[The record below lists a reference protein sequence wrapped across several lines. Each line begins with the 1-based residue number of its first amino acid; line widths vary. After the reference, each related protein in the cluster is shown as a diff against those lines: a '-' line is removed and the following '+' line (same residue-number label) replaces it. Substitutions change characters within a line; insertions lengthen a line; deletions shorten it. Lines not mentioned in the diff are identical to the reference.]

1 MLNPEDLRRYS
12 RQLLLPDF
20 GITGQEK
27 LHAAAVLVIGAGG
40 LGSPVLQYLA
50 AAGIGRLGVIDHD
63 VVDASNLQRQVLF
76 ATSDI
81 GQPKALVAAK
91 RLKLMNPNVDV
102 REYPIQLT
110 SHNALELF
118 RDFDLVVDG
127 SDNLPTRYLVNDA
140 CVLTGKPLIYGAVF
154 QFEGQV
160 SVFNQQLSDG
170 SRGPNYRDL
179 FPEPPPPEM
188 VPSCS
193 EGGVMGAL
201 TGVIG
206 SLQANEAI
214 KVLAGVGESLSGR
227 LMIFDAAAF
236 IPRIL
241 NLRKRTDNP
250 LTGLKPMQTSLIDY
264 ESFCHMAPSGTD
276 EITPAEVKQ
285 WIDQGTPFQWIDVRE
300 PYEFESG
307 HLETQHIPLS
317 ELPAHLGQLPHHI
330 PIVIHCKS
338 GSRGAQACKFLRKA
352 GFVNVRNMNGGMLR
366 WQQEIDPEVVVY

>member
-20 GITGQEK
+20 GTSGQER
-27 LHAAAVLVIGAGG
+27 LRAAAVLVIGAGG

-50 AAGIGRLGVIDHD
+50 AAGVGRMGVVDHD

-76 ATSDI
+76 TTPEI
-81 GQPKALVAAK
+81 GEPKAIVAAR
-91 RLKLMNPNVDV
+91 RLRLMNPQVEV
-102 REYPIQLT
+102 REFPIRLT
-110 SHNALELF
+110 SYNALELF
-118 RDFDLVVDG
+118 TQFDLIVDG

-160 SVFNQQLSDG
+160 SVFNQLLSDG

-179 FPEPPPPEM
+179 FPDPPPPEM

-206 SLQANEAI
+206 SMQANEAI
-214 KVLAGVGESLSGR
+214 KVISGVGESLSGR

-236 IPRIL
+236 VPRML
-241 NLRKRTDNP
+241 NIRKRADNP
-250 LTGLKPMQTSLIDY
+250 LTGTAPTQTTLIDY
-264 ESFCHMAPSGTD
+264 DSFCHMMPSGTD
-276 EITPAEVKQ
+276 EVTPLEVKQ

-300 PYEFESG
+300 SYEFEAG
-307 HLETQHIPLS
+307 HLATQHIPLS
-317 ELPAHLGQLPHHI
+317 ELPTQVDQLLRTMPVI
-330 PIVIHCKS
+330 IHCKS
-338 GSRGAQACKFLRKA
+338 GSRGAQACKYLRIA
-352 GFVNVRNMNGGMLR
+352 GFNNVRNMQGGLLR
-366 WQQEIDPEVVVY
+366 WQQEIDPEVIVY

>member
-1 MLNPEDLRRYS
+1 MLNPEDIHRYS

-20 GITGQEK
+20 GTSGQEK
-27 LHAAAVLVIGAGG
+27 LRAAAVLVIGAGG

-50 AAGIGRLGVIDHD
+50 AAGVGRLGVVDHD

-76 ATSDI
+76 TTPEI
-81 GQPKALVAAK
+81 GESKAIAAAR
-91 RLKLMNPNVDV
+91 RLRLLNPLVDV
-102 REYPIQLT
+102 REFPIRLT

-118 RDFDLVVDG
+118 VQFDLIVDG

-160 SVFNQQLSDG
+160 SVFNQLLSDG

-179 FPEPPPPEM
+179 FPDPPPPEM

-206 SLQANEAI
+206 SMQANEAI
-214 KVLAGVGESLSGR
+214 KVISGVGESLSGR
-227 LMIFDAAAF
+227 LMIFDAASF

-241 NLRKRTDNP
+241 KVRKRDDNP
-250 LTGLKPMQTSLIDY
+250 LTGIKPTQTSLIDY
-264 ESFCHMAPSGTD
+264 ESFCHMIPTGKD

-285 WIDQGTPFQWIDVRE
+285 WIEQGTPFQWIDVRE
-300 PYEFESG
+300 LFEFEAG
-307 HLETQHIPLS
+307 HLPTEHIPLS
-317 ELPAHLGQLPHHI
+317 ELPAQAERLARSMPV
-330 PIVIHCKS
+330 IVHCKS
-338 GSRGAQACKFLRKA
+338 GSRGAQACKYLRKA
-352 GFVNVRNMNGGMLR
+352 GFNNVRNMQGGILR
-366 WQQEIDPEVVVY
+366 WQQEIDPGVVVY

>member
-20 GITGQEK
+20 GISGQEK
-27 LHAAAVLVIGAGG
+27 LGAAAVLVIGAGG

-50 AAGIGRLGVIDHD
+50 AAGIGRLGIIDHD
-63 VVDASNLQRQVLF
+63 VVDYSNLQRQVLF
-76 ATSDI
+76 TADDI
-81 GQPKALVAAK
+81 GEPKAVVAAR
-91 RLKLMNPNVDV
+91 RLRQLNPRVNVE
-102 REYPIQLT
+102 EYPIRLT
-110 SHNALELF
+110 SQNALELF

-140 CVLTGKPLIYGAVF
+140 CILSGKPLIYGAVF

-160 SVFNQQLSDG
+160 SVFNQLLSDG

-206 SLQANEAI
+206 SMQANEAI
-214 KVLAGVGESLSGR
+214 KVIAGVGESLSGR

-236 IPRIL
+236 VPRIL
-241 NLRKRTDNP
+241 NVRKRADNP
-250 LTGLKPMQTSLIDY
+250 LTGEKPTQTNLIDY
-264 ESFCHMAPSGTD
+264 ESFCHMMPGTD
-276 EITPAEVKQ
+276 ITPAEVKE
-285 WIDQGTPFQWIDVRE
+285 WIDRGTPFQWIDVRE
-300 PYEFESG
+300 LYEFEAG
-307 HLETQHIPLS
+307 HLATLHIPLS
-317 ELPAHLGQLPHHI
+317 ELPAQTDQLERSVPLI
-330 PIVIHCKS
+330 IHCKS
-338 GSRGAQACKFLRKA
+338 GTRGAQACKFLRKA
-352 GFVNVRNMNGGMLR
+352 GFTNVRNMQGGLLR
-366 WQQEIDPEVVVY
+366 WQQEIDPAVIVY